1 MEYTNENIIKV
12 IADHYSYST
21 SVVYASVR
29 NKCEHIDI
37 NSEEIKKYDIIAKQK
52 EQISKNMAMR
62 RQSVSAIRSSV
73 DLTAEIF
80 FNDDN
85 EPGYCSKLYFDTNTG
100 CRRCIDFIH
109 LINLLYIAV
118 SIPML
123 ISFDIKMEWYL
134 I

>member
-52 EQISKNMAMR
+52 EHVYKNMTMR

-100 CRRCIDFIH
+100 CRRFIDFIH